1 MESKSL
7 IKAEE
12 SVEIN
17 DQDNPQLFYQEQK
30 PTNEESQVEM
40 SNVNETILPQSQNA
54 FGNQI
59 IPENQTRDESIFEDL
74 DHQDNEKDRLGKK
87 IKPIKNFQKAV
98 DHQHNKLNSET
109 KNHNKAQGTKQN
121 DNSVNFDKIN
131 EEILELGPIY
141 YQHMYHIKNLQN
153 IECLNG
159 KAKSLELKYI
169 DQNGN
174 EQSLDKTMKVT
185 DMFPVIKYGKVFSVL
200 SIKGIQDDENH
211 MH

>member
-1 MESKSL
+1 
-7 IKAEE
+7 
-12 SVEIN
+12 
-17 DQDNPQLFYQEQK
+17 
-30 PTNEESQVEM
+30 
-40 SNVNETILPQSQNA
+40 
-54 FGNQI
+54 
-59 IPENQTRDESIFEDL
+59 
-74 DHQDNEKDRLGKK
+74 
-87 IKPIKNFQKAV
+87 
-98 DHQHNKLNSET
+98 
-109 KNHNKAQGTKQN
+109 
-121 DNSVNFDKIN
+121 
-131 EEILELGPIY
+131 
-141 YQHMYHIKNLQN
+141 MYHIKNLQN